1 MNFTCRSVL
10 RYASYGLLVVLAFA
24 CFYHLK
30 YLQYNEPIINLGQIC
45 GNKKYVE
52 ASVKTNVE
60 VDVEENVESF
70 HDGNDTFVETLIETM
85 KDCMEDLSKTDSK
98 CKESNVIFFVAHLFP
113 NFGSSDGFCIV
124 KRDIDK
130 NEEGVQCFDFLSKF
144 CRTDLMLRM

>member
-10 RYASYGLLVVLAFA
+10 RFASYALLIVLAFA

-85 KDCMEDLSKTDSK
+85 KDCMENSNPSKGNSE
-98 CKESNVIFFVAHLFP
+98 CKESEVIFQKP
-113 NFGSSDGFCIV
+113 
-124 KRDIDK
+124 KIDY
-130 NEEGVQCFDFLSKF
+130 
-144 CRTDLMLRM
+144 